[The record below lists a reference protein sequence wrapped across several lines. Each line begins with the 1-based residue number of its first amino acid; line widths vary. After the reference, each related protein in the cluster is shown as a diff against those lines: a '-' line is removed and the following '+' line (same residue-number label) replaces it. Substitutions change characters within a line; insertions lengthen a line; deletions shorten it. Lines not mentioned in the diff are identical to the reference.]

1 MGYKILKGAMVGIL
15 LGVCGGILLTSVL
28 HIAGGGSVR
37 DVVSLFREGNM
48 KMLFAGQ
55 KISEEDQAE
64 LEAVFGD
71 AGMARSSAGGT
82 ETADG
87 MYGNADDSA
96 GEYRH
101 ADAAKEVYNRA
112 DVYEEALKSPEDV
125 IVRFHVRANSDS
137 EEDLALK
144 YEVRDAVLAELA
156 DGLETVEDDGAAL
169 RYIMQKLPDIRQAAR
184 AVVDEAG
191 YDYTISAY
199 VVREEFPIREYGE
212 LVLPAGTYRALRV
225 DIGEAKGE
233 NFWCM
238 LYPMMCYTMD
248 AGAVVDSEDTEK
260 LAQALD
266 EESYEKLFV
275 KREAKPGDVKVKL
288 KILEWLQDTF

>member
-48 KMLFAGQ
+48 KMLFADQ
-55 KISEEDQAE
+55 EISEEDQAE

-82 ETADG
+82 ETAEG
-87 MYGNADDSA
+87 S
-96 GEYRH
+96 
-101 ADAAKEVYNRA
+101 A
-112 DVYEEALKSPEDV
+112 DVYEDALKSPEDV

-144 YEVRDAVLAELA
+144 YEVRDAVLALLA
-156 DGLETVEDDGAAL
+156 EDL
-169 RYIMQKLPDIRQAAR
+169 QKAENDSEAILYLAQNLSEIRDTAR
-184 AVVDEAG
+184 AVVEEAG
-191 YDYTISAY
+191 YQYDVKAY
-199 VVREEFPIREYGE
+199 ITREEFPIREYGD

>member
-37 DVVSLFREGNM
+37 DVVSLFRAGNM

-87 MYGNADDSA
+87 MYGNAD
-96 GEYRH
+96 
-101 ADAAKEVYNRA
+101 
-112 DVYEEALKSPEDV
+112 VYEDALKSPEDV

-184 AVVDEAG
+184 AVVEEAG

-199 VVREEFPIREYGE
+199 VVREEFPIREYGD

-248 AGAVVDSEDTEK
+248 AGAVVDSEDAEK

-275 KREAKPGDVKVKL
+275 KRDTKPGDVKVKL

>member
-1 MGYKILKGAMVGIL
+1 MEEFVMGYKILKGAMVGIL

-82 ETADG
+82 ETAD
-87 MYGNADDSA
+87 DS
-96 GEYRH
+96 
-101 ADAAKEVYNRA
+101 A
-112 DVYEEALKSPEDV
+112 DVYEDALKSPEDV

-144 YEVRDAVLAELA
+144 YKVRDAVLAELA
-156 DGLETVEDDGAAL
+156 DDLETVEDDGAAL

-225 DIGEAKGE
+225 DIGAAKGE

-260 LAQALD
+260 LAHALD
-266 EESYEKLFV
+266 EESYEELFV
-275 KREAKPGDVKVKL
+275 KRDAKPGDVKVKL

>member
-1 MGYKILKGAMVGIL
+1 MEEFVMGYKILKGAMVGIL

-48 KMLFAGQ
+48 KMLFADQ
-55 KISEEDQAE
+55 EISEEDQAE

-82 ETADG
+82 ETAEG
-87 MYGNADDSA
+87 MYGNADGS
-96 GEYRH
+96 
-101 ADAAKEVYNRA
+101 A
-112 DVYEEALKSPEDV
+112 DVYEDALKSPEDV

-199 VVREEFPIREYGE
+199 IVREEFPIREYGE

-225 DIGEAKGE
+225 DIGAAKGE

-248 AGAVVDSEDTEK
+248 AGAVVDSEDAEK

-275 KREAKPGDVKVKL
+275 KRDTKPGDVKVKL
-288 KILEWLQDTF
+288 KILEWLQDRF

>member
-1 MGYKILKGAMVGIL
+1 MEEFVMGYKILKGAMVGIL

-87 MYGNADDSA
+87 S
-96 GEYRH
+96 
-101 ADAAKEVYNRA
+101 A
-112 DVYEEALKSPEDV
+112 DVYEDALKSPEDV

-156 DGLETVEDDGAAL
+156 DGLEAVEDDGAAL

-225 DIGEAKGE
+225 DIGAAKGE

-260 LAQALD
+260 LAHALD

-275 KREAKPGDVKVKL
+275 KRDAKGDNVKVRL

>member
-1 MGYKILKGAMVGIL
+1 MEEFVMGYKILKGAMVGIL

-55 KISEEDQAE
+55 KMSDEDLAE

-71 AGMARSSAGGT
+71 AGMARISAGGT

-87 MYGNADDSA
+87 S
-96 GEYRH
+96 
-101 ADAAKEVYNRA
+101 A
-112 DVYEEALKSPEDV
+112 DVYEDALKSPEDV

-184 AVVDEAG
+184 TVVDEAG

-199 VVREEFPIREYGE
+199 IVREEFPIREYGE

-225 DIGEAKGE
+225 DIGAAKGE

-275 KREAKPGDVKVKL
+275 KREAKGDNVKVRL

>member
-55 KISEEDQAE
+55 KISDEDQAE

-71 AGMARSSAGGT
+71 AGMARICAGGT

-87 MYGNADDSA
+87 MYGNADGS
-96 GEYRH
+96 
-101 ADAAKEVYNRA
+101 A
-112 DVYEEALKSPEDV
+112 DVYEDAIRSPEDV

-156 DGLETVEDDGAAL
+156 DGLKTVEDDGAAL

-199 VVREEFPIREYGE
+199 IVREEFPIREYGN

-225 DIGEAKGE
+225 DIGAAKGE

-275 KREAKPGDVKVKL
+275 KRDAKGDNVKVRL

>member
-15 LGVCGGILLTSVL
+15 LGVCGGILLTCVL

-48 KMLFAGQ
+48 KMLFADQ
-55 KISEEDQAE
+55 EISEEDQAE

-87 MYGNADDSA
+87 S
-96 GEYRH
+96 
-101 ADAAKEVYNRA
+101 A
-112 DVYEEALKSPEDV
+112 DVYEDALKSPEDV

-199 VVREEFPIREYGE
+199 IVREEFPIREYGE

-225 DIGEAKGE
+225 DIGAAKGE

-248 AGAVVDSEDTEK
+248 AGAVVDSEDAEK

-275 KREAKPGDVKVKL
+275 KRDAKGDNVKVRL

>member
-55 KISEEDQAE
+55 KISDEDQAD

-87 MYGNADDSA
+87 S
-96 GEYRH
+96 
-101 ADAAKEVYNRA
+101 A
-112 DVYEEALKSPEDV
+112 DVYEDALKSPEDV

-156 DGLETVEDDGAAL
+156 DGLKTVEDDGAAL

-225 DIGEAKGE
+225 DIGAAKGE

-248 AGAVVDSEDTEK
+248 AGAVVDSEDAEK

-275 KREAKPGDVKVKL
+275 KRDIKPGDIKVKL

>member
-55 KISEEDQAE
+55 KISDEDQAE

-71 AGMARSSAGGT
+71 AGMARICAGGT

-87 MYGNADDSA
+87 MY
-96 GEYRH
+96 
-101 ADAAKEVYNRA
+101 A
-112 DVYEEALKSPEDV
+112 DVYEDAIRSPEDV

-156 DGLETVEDDGAAL
+156 DGLKTVEDDGAAL

-199 VVREEFPIREYGE
+199 IVREEFPIREYGE

-225 DIGEAKGE
+225 DIGAAKGE
-233 NFWCM
+233 NFWCI

-275 KREAKPGDVKVKL
+275 KREAKGDNVKVRL
-288 KILEWLQDTF
+288 KILEWLQDIF

>member
-1 MGYKILKGAMVGIL
+1 MEEFVMGYKILKGAMVGIL

-87 MYGNADDSA
+87 S
-96 GEYRH
+96 
-101 ADAAKEVYNRA
+101 A
-112 DVYEEALKSPEDV
+112 DVYEDALKSPEDV

-199 VVREEFPIREYGE
+199 IVREEFPIREYGE

-225 DIGEAKGE
+225 DIGAAKGE

-275 KREAKPGDVKVKL
+275 KREAKPGDVKVRL

>member
-1 MGYKILKGAMVGIL
+1 MEEFVMGYKILKGAMVGIL

-87 MYGNADDSA
+87 S
-96 GEYRH
+96 
-101 ADAAKEVYNRA
+101 A
-112 DVYEEALKSPEDV
+112 DVYEDALKSPEDV

-225 DIGEAKGE
+225 DIGAAKGE

-260 LAQALD
+260 LVQALD

>member
-55 KISEEDQAE
+55 KISDEDQAE

-71 AGMARSSAGGT
+71 AGMARICAGGT

-87 MYGNADDSA
+87 MYGNADGS
-96 GEYRH
+96 
-101 ADAAKEVYNRA
+101 A
-112 DVYEEALKSPEDV
+112 DVYEDAIRSPEDV

-156 DGLETVEDDGAAL
+156 DGLKTVEDDGAAL

-199 VVREEFPIREYGE
+199 IVREEFPIREYGE

-225 DIGEAKGE
+225 DIGAAKGE

-248 AGAVVDSEDTEK
+248 AGAVVDSEDAEK

-275 KREAKPGDVKVKL
+275 KRDAKGDNVEVRL

>member
-1 MGYKILKGAMVGIL
+1 MEEFVMGYKILKGAMVGIL

-55 KISEEDQAE
+55 KISDEDQAE

-87 MYGNADDSA
+87 S
-96 GEYRH
+96 
-101 ADAAKEVYNRA
+101 A
-112 DVYEEALKSPEDV
+112 DVYEDALKSPEDV

-260 LAQALD
+260 LAHALD

>member
-55 KISEEDQAE
+55 KISDEDQAE

-71 AGMARSSAGGT
+71 AGMARICAGGK

-87 MYGNADDSA
+87 MYGNADGS
-96 GEYRH
+96 
-101 ADAAKEVYNRA
+101 A
-112 DVYEEALKSPEDV
+112 DVYEDAIRSPEDV

-156 DGLETVEDDGAAL
+156 DGLKTVEDDGAAL

-199 VVREEFPIREYGE
+199 IVREEFPIREYGD

-225 DIGEAKGE
+225 DIGAAKGE

-275 KREAKPGDVKVKL
+275 KRNAKGDNVKVRL

>member
-37 DVVSLFREGNM
+37 DVVSLFRAGNM

-55 KISEEDQAE
+55 KISEEDLAE

-87 MYGNADDSA
+87 S
-96 GEYRH
+96 
-101 ADAAKEVYNRA
+101 A
-112 DVYEEALKSPEDV
+112 DVYEDALKSPEDV

-225 DIGEAKGE
+225 DIGAAKGE

-248 AGAVVDSEDTEK
+248 AGAVVDSEDAEK

>member
-1 MGYKILKGAMVGIL
+1 MEEFVMGYKILKGAMVGIL

-82 ETADG
+82 ETAEG
-87 MYGNADDSA
+87 S
-96 GEYRH
+96 
-101 ADAAKEVYNRA
+101 A
-112 DVYEEALKSPEDV
+112 DVYEDALKSPEDV

-225 DIGEAKGE
+225 DIGAAKGE

-260 LAQALD
+260 LVQALD

-275 KREAKPGDVKVKL
+275 KREAKGDNVKVRL

>member
-55 KISEEDQAE
+55 KMSDEDLAE

-71 AGMARSSAGGT
+71 AGMARICAGGT

-87 MYGNADDSA
+87 S
-96 GEYRH
+96 
-101 ADAAKEVYNRA
+101 A
-112 DVYEEALKSPEDV
+112 DVYEDALKSPEDV

-156 DGLETVEDDGAAL
+156 DGLKTVEDDGAAL

-199 VVREEFPIREYGE
+199 IVREEFPIREYGE

-225 DIGEAKGE
+225 DIGAAKGE

-260 LAQALD
+260 LAQALN

-275 KREAKPGDVKVKL
+275 KRDAKGDNVKVRL

>member
-87 MYGNADDSA
+87 S
-96 GEYRH
+96 
-101 ADAAKEVYNRA
+101 A
-112 DVYEEALKSPEDV
+112 DVYEDALKSPEDV

-260 LAQALD
+260 LAHALD

-275 KREAKPGDVKVKL
+275 KRDAKGDNVKVRL

>member
-55 KISEEDQAE
+55 KISDEDQAE

-71 AGMARSSAGGT
+71 AGMARICAGGT

-87 MYGNADDSA
+87 MY
-96 GEYRH
+96 
-101 ADAAKEVYNRA
+101 A
-112 DVYEEALKSPEDV
+112 DVYEDAIRSPEDV

-156 DGLETVEDDGAAL
+156 DGLKTVEDDGAAL

-199 VVREEFPIREYGE
+199 IVREEFPIREYGN

-225 DIGEAKGE
+225 DIGAAKGE

-275 KREAKPGDVKVKL
+275 KRDAKGDNVKVRL

>member
-37 DVVSLFREGNM
+37 DVVSLFRAGNM

-87 MYGNADDSA
+87 MYGNAD
-96 GEYRH
+96 
-101 ADAAKEVYNRA
+101 
-112 DVYEEALKSPEDV
+112 VYEDALKSPEDV

-184 AVVDEAG
+184 AVVEEAG

-225 DIGEAKGE
+225 DIGAAKGE

-248 AGAVVDSEDTEK
+248 AGAVVDSEDAEK

-275 KREAKPGDVKVKL
+275 KRDAKGDNVKVRL

>member
-37 DVVSLFREGNM
+37 DVVSLFRQGNM

-55 KISEEDQAE
+55 KISDEDQAE

-71 AGMARSSAGGT
+71 AGMARICAGGT

-87 MYGNADDSA
+87 MYGNADGS
-96 GEYRH
+96 
-101 ADAAKEVYNRA
+101 A
-112 DVYEEALKSPEDV
+112 DVYEDAIRSPEDV

-156 DGLETVEDDGAAL
+156 DGLKTVEDDGAAL

-199 VVREEFPIREYGE
+199 IVREEFPIREYGE

-225 DIGEAKGE
+225 DIGAAKGE

-275 KREAKPGDVKVKL
+275 KRDTKPGDVKVKL
-288 KILEWLQDTF
+288 KILEWLQDRF

>member
-37 DVVSLFREGNM
+37 DVVSLFRAGNM

-64 LEAVFGD
+64 LEAVFGN

-82 ETADG
+82 ETAEG
-87 MYGNADDSA
+87 MYGNAD
-96 GEYRH
+96 
-101 ADAAKEVYNRA
+101 
-112 DVYEEALKSPEDV
+112 VYEDALKSPEDV

-225 DIGEAKGE
+225 DIGAAKGE

-248 AGAVVDSEDTEK
+248 AGAVVDSEDAEK

-275 KREAKPGDVKVKL
+275 KRDAKGDNVKVRL

>member
-28 HIAGGGSVR
+28 HIAGGGSIR

-55 KISEEDQAE
+55 KISDEDQAE

-71 AGMARSSAGGT
+71 AGMAGICAGGT

-87 MYGNADDSA
+87 MYGNADGS
-96 GEYRH
+96 
-101 ADAAKEVYNRA
+101 A
-112 DVYEEALKSPEDV
+112 DVYEDAIRSPEDV

-156 DGLETVEDDGAAL
+156 DGLKTVEDDGAAL

-199 VVREEFPIREYGE
+199 IVREEFPIREYGE

-225 DIGEAKGE
+225 DIGAAKGE

-275 KREAKPGDVKVKL
+275 KRDAKGDNVKVRL

>member
-37 DVVSLFREGNM
+37 DVVSLFRAGNM

-71 AGMARSSAGGT
+71 AGKARSSAGGT
-82 ETADG
+82 ETAD
-87 MYGNADDSA
+87 DS
-96 GEYRH
+96 
-101 ADAAKEVYNRA
+101 A
-112 DVYEEALKSPEDV
+112 DVYEDALKSPEDV

-225 DIGEAKGE
+225 DIGAAKGE

-248 AGAVVDSEDTEK
+248 AGAVVDSEDAEK

-275 KREAKPGDVKVKL
+275 KRDAKGDNVKVRL